1 LKLIEYI
8 VAQETPLPPIQAAM
22 YEYITAANGVFVRGK
37 RTGMEVMLPL
47 ITNPLIEVR
56 GLVRVAPFVRLDYP
70 RVYESL
76 MRKMLSAARGAI
88 DSNLNSLKVL
98 FYLGW
103 GSEGWWMTK
112 PPQEQTVTSVQP
124 VGSTAIYKDSLIE
137 LHSHH
142 EMPAQFSN
150 IDNADET
157 GFRLY
162 AVLGNIFKWP
172 TLRVRVG
179 LYGHYWEV
187 PATWI
192 FDLPSNIADALAG
205 GR

>member
-1 LKLIEYI
+1 MKLIDYV

-22 YEYITAANGVFVRGK
+22 YEYVTAANGVFVRGK
-37 RTGMEVMLPL
+37 RTGMEVLLPV
-47 ITNPLIEVR
+47 IVNPLIEVR
-56 GLVRVAPFVRLDYP
+56 GLVPVAPFVRLDYP

-76 MRKMLSAARGAI
+76 MRKVLDAARGAI
-88 DSNLNSLKVL
+88 DSSLNPLEVL
-98 FYLGW
+98 LYLGW
-103 GSEGWWMTK
+103 GSDGWWMTK
-112 PPQEQTVTSVQP
+112 PPQEQTAASVRP
-124 VGSTAIYKDSLIE
+124 VGSTATYEDSLIE

-150 IDNADET
+150 TDNADET

-179 LYGHYWEV
+179 LYGHYWEI
-187 PATWI
+187 PASLI
-192 FDLPSNIADALAG
+192 FDLPPNVRDTHEQSC
-205 GR
+205 